1 MKRILLLASICFS
14 IFSSNNAQ
22 ETLDYA
28 YLKCQYKYIWQNDTL
43 ENKQR
48 DDLLIL
54 QVGEKL
60 SKSYSYYSDQ
70 VDSLF
75 TTSGYEKKFWTM
87 FKDAVDKEGYS
98 SSNYPHKRMKAYVY
112 KNYPQGKMTVTDG
125 LALQDYVY
133 EDDLN
138 AQDWQ
143 ILDSIKTI
151 LNYSCQKAEC
161 NFRGR
166 QWTAWFASDIPVS
179 DGPWKFSG
187 LPGLIMEV
195 YDRGQQ
201 YYFSIIGLQ
210 KVENEQI
217 EFSKTYVGSK
227 KFEKTKRKD
236 FLNAKKK
243 YLMDMSG
250 YIELET
256 GIDLGSNTSQ
266 KVMRYDLLELDYK

>member
-1 MKRILLLASICFS
+1 MKYYAFIVILLFS
-14 IFSSNNAQ
+14 LQSLYGQKILDK
-22 ETLDYA
+22 TLFE
-28 YLKCQYKYIWQNDTL
+28 CQYKFLYAKDTL
-43 ENKQR
+43 VYKMQ

-54 QVGEKL
+54 QIGENI
-60 SKSYSYYSDQ
+60 SKCYSYYSNQ
-70 VDSLF
+70 VDSIMALPNK
-75 TTSGYEKKFWTM
+75 YEIMKRHLDYAFSKK
-87 FKDAVDKEGYS
+87 EIGS
-98 SSNYPHKRMKAYVY
+98 SDYPHKRMKTYVY

-133 EDDLN
+133 EDELN

-143 ILDSIKTI
+143 IQDSIKTI

-227 KFEKTKRKD
+227 TFEKTKRKD
-236 FLNAKKK
+236 FLKAKKK
-243 YLMDMSG
+243 YLMDING

-256 GIDLGSNTSQ
+256 GIDLGKNNSQ
-266 KVMRYDLLELDYK
+266 KLIRYDLIELDYK